1 MSKTIA
7 LNYKD
12 KKLDD
17 IDIFRLKYINMIK
30 SDEYSKM
37 YDVSFLETQIN
48 TIVRIIKLNYLDN
61 YAIIQSENSR
71 FLETFM
77 INCVSDEH
85 FNNIFKEEIKD
96 NYNIED
102 FNNPINSN
110 KFLFP
115 LFDVDSDLSI
125 DILIKSPNYLYKNY
139 NKMFKNIDFNIDDIH
154 YLYQNITESTYD
166 TLYDYEKE
174 FNKKRILF
182 KRHYVCLFQLI
193 YVLISLMKINKDLS
207 NLDIVKDEIVNKTHT
222 FINNVFKNEPDKIEL
237 FYKYEEMYFLNNIVK
252 LFDKSKDF
260 KDLIQI
266 IFDDLDIQKKNRL
279 MFKKYNFRDCLQIY
293 DNINMNILI

>member
-1 MSKTIA
+1 MCKTSKRYNISNKKSKTNSCITIYTRIVTKSGDIYKICSHI

-85 FNNIFKEEIKD
+85 FNNIFKRCKSCLILEY
-96 NYNIED
+96 YN
-102 FNNPINSN
+102 
-110 KFLFP
+110 
-115 LFDVDSDLSI
+115 
-125 DILIKSPNYLYKNY
+125 
-139 NKMFKNIDFNIDDIH
+139 
-154 YLYQNITESTYD
+154 
-166 TLYDYEKE
+166 
-174 FNKKRILF
+174 
-182 KRHYVCLFQLI
+182 
-193 YVLISLMKINKDLS
+193 
-207 NLDIVKDEIVNKTHT
+207 
-222 FINNVFKNEPDKIEL
+222 
-237 FYKYEEMYFLNNIVK
+237 
-252 LFDKSKDF
+252 
-260 KDLIQI
+260 
-266 IFDDLDIQKKNRL
+266 
-279 MFKKYNFRDCLQIY
+279 
-293 DNINMNILI
+293 